1 MNVRILHS
9 ADIHYCRE
17 HRIEALQSLE
27 VIRNTAREREVDLV
41 AIAGDLF
48 ERGTQASDRDAMGE
62 LLAAVRDILDVAPIV
77 VVQGTYRHDVPG
89 CYDVLTSLRAE
100 CSLTVLQPGT
110 AYGYY
115 SDLCPHIVT
124 ELGALPVQPAMLVLG
139 CPEPGKAWLLRDKEG
154 LGSADA
160 TEAVNA
166 AMRGILLGLGGM
178 RREHPD
184 LPCLMVY
191 HGAVRGA
198 TMGAGQTVSGTDLAI
213 GAEDLGMVMANYYA
227 LGHIHTAQKVGGWSE
242 MRYAG
247 SAYPTD
253 WGELDQKSFNLVEFM
268 PPGEDLHVETI
279 PFPHPP
285 RRKLVWTCGETWNSH
300 DADGYQAKVIIRGS
314 KEELAAIGGDH
325 DPGFWISGALPGSIV
340 VTEEIP
346 VETVRAPEI
355 TEAEHL
361 RDKVVVW
368 AEASGLEAPRQSVL
382 DKADTL
388 EAEAHAAGTVGEGLH
403 IRVRSLTLRGATG
416 IKRGLDRD
424 EVALDLDAYEPGLL
438 ALCGPNGVGKSTL
451 IENLHP
457 YTQMLTR
464 DGALPKH
471 FCLKDSR
478 RELRFTD
485 ERTGA
490 EYRALIL
497 IDPTL
502 ATPKTECYL
511 YRDGE
516 PLCTGRVK
524 EYEELVDSLFGSLG
538 IFVKSAFVAQKP
550 PKGHPDIADATPA
563 ERKALFRE
571 LGGLDYLQTYAEAA
585 KARADAIDT
594 ALGVERGKRGV
605 LLPLIEQES
614 ERQEELLIAEQAHT
628 AALAQAETVKAK
640 GVAQK
645 AAVEALAE
653 RVATQRD
660 IAQKLAGLTMETA
673 RLDVEG
679 KALAVLIG
687 QATAAVSGRAA
698 AAEIVHKHEDFTKAK
713 GALQDEASKVLVER
727 DRLNT
732 EHADALTAHRAARDA
747 VQAEIRRLE
756 KYAAELERKKAG
768 LVATVDTLG
777 LQAEQPINET
787 CPTCKQ
793 RLPDEMR
800 AELQEERNRK
810 LAALEAQQE
819 TILGLDNLLM
829 TNGRERS
836 TQERKLSEMIVPKA
850 PELPAFGQQ
859 PALDAVLAVLAK
871 LDVPAARETIRLA
884 DAAAEQIKSAR
895 AREAQIT
902 LRVAD
907 IYAERTVL
915 KEQSDPLVDSE
926 YAVARV
932 ALEALREDFTRAS
945 TAAAR
950 AEAEVRAVRAIL
962 EDLAQKR
969 ETLAD
974 IEHGIAV
981 AEGTL
986 ADWRYL
992 ERACGRDGIQALEL
1006 DAMGPGI
1013 AEATNA
1019 LLDAAYGTRFRVEV
1033 RTTRLAGRG
1042 SKIKQVEDFEIIIHD
1057 SEAGTEQAL
1066 DTLSGGELVWIRKA
1080 LYDAFGIIRA
1090 KSTGTRFL
1098 TVCLDEA
1105 DGALDP
1111 EARRRYVAMLQA
1123 AHVAAGRRHTIVIT
1137 HSEDAQEAI
1146 GQRIVMS
1153 ELAREEVRA

>member
-1 MNVRILHS
+1 
-9 ADIHYCRE
+9 
-17 HRIEALQSLE
+17 
-27 VIRNTAREREVDLV
+27 
-41 AIAGDLF
+41 
-48 ERGTQASDRDAMGE
+48 AMGD
-62 LLAAVRDILDVAPIV
+62 LLAAVRDILDVAPVV
-77 VVQGTYRHDVPG
+77 VVQGTLSHDVPG

-124 ELGALPVQPAMLVLG
+124 ELGALVGSQPAMLILG

-166 AMRGILLGLGGM
+166 AMRGLLLGLGSM
-178 RREHPD
+178 RQEHPD

-213 GAEDLGMVMANYYA
+213 GAEDLAMVGADYYA
-227 LGHIHTAQKVGGWSE
+227 LGHIHQGQQIGHLPGF
-242 MRYAG
+242 YAG
-247 SAYPTD
+247 SAYPCD
-253 WGELDQKSFNLVEFM
+253 WGELDQKSCRLVTIEA
-268 PPGEDLHVETI
+268 PGRWPIDETI

-285 RRKLVWTCGETWNSH
+285 RRKIVWTCGETWNSH

-314 KEELAAIGGDH
+314 KEELTGMGGDH

-346 VETVRAPEI
+346 VETVRAAGI
-355 TEAEHL
+355 TEAQHL
-361 RDKVVVW
+361 RGKVGIW
-368 AEASGLEAPRQSVL
+368 AEASDLDTPPVAGL

-416 IKRGLDRD
+416 IKHGLDLD
-424 EVALDLDAYEPGLL
+424 EVTLDLDAYEPGLV

-478 RELRFTD
+478 RELRFCD

-497 IDPTL
+497 VDPTL

-511 YRDGE
+511 YKDGE

-524 EYEELVDSLFGSLG
+524 EYEELVDSLFCSIDL
-538 IFVKSAFVAQKP
+538 FVKSAFAAQKP

-585 KARADAIDT
+585 KARADGIGT

-605 LLPLIEQES
+605 LLPLIEQEP
-614 ERQEELLIAEQAHT
+614 ERQAELTAAEQAHIG
-628 AALAQAETVKAK
+628 ALAQAETVKAA

-645 AAVEALAE
+645 ASVEALAE
-653 RVATQRD
+653 RVAVQRD
-660 IAQKLAGLTMETA
+660 IAQKLAGLTAESA
-673 RLDVEG
+673 RLDAEG
-679 KALAVLIG
+679 AALVKQIARAAQAV
-687 QATAAVSGRAA
+687 TGRAEA
-698 AAEIVHKHEDFTKAK
+698 GEILHKAEDFAKAK
-713 GALQDEASKVLVER
+713 EALGEEKQTIFTER
-727 DRLNT
+727 DRLST

-756 KYAAELERKKAG
+756 KYAAEIERKKAG

-777 LQAEQPINET
+777 LQAEQPISET

-800 AELQEERNRK
+800 AELQKERNRK
-810 LAALEAQQE
+810 LAALAEQQE
-819 TILGLDNLLM
+819 AILGLDNLLM

-836 TQERKLSEMIVPKA
+836 TQERKLSEMIVPPA

-884 DAAAEQIKSAR
+884 DVAAEQIRAAR
-895 AREAQIT
+895 AGEGQI
-902 LRVAD
+902 
-907 IYAERTVL
+907 AERAAEITTERAGL
-915 KEQSDPLVDSE
+915 RAKADPRVDSE
-926 YAVARV
+926 YAVCKA
-932 ALEALREDFTRAS
+932 ALEALREDYTRAS
-945 TAAAR
+945 AEAAR
-950 AEAEVRAVRAIL
+950 TGAEVKSLRAIL
-962 EDLAQKR
+962 DDLAHKR
-969 ETLAD
+969 EALAE
-974 IEHGIAV
+974 IERGIAQ
-981 AEGTL
+981 AEGEL

-1013 AEATNA
+1013 AEVANG
-1019 LLDAAYGTRFRVEV
+1019 LLDAA
-1033 RTTRLAGRG
+1033 
-1042 SKIKQVEDFEIIIHD
+1042 
-1057 SEAGTEQAL
+1057 
-1066 DTLSGGELVWIRKA
+1066 
-1080 LYDAFGIIRA
+1080 
-1090 KSTGTRFL
+1090 
-1098 TVCLDEA
+1098 
-1105 DGALDP
+1105 
-1111 EARRRYVAMLQA
+1111 
-1123 AHVAAGRRHTIVIT
+1123 
-1137 HSEDAQEAI
+1137 
-1146 GQRIVMS
+1146 
-1153 ELAREEVRA
+1153 